1 MAGSLEAPGG
11 RPRRVALLL
20 FLLALGLLSLVM
32 LRAYKAAQE
41 ATIVAEVP
49 LLRADAGPIRRR
61 PEDPGGMTVP
71 HREKLVYE
79 AFEGGTVEHVVE
91 RLLPPPEEPLPR
103 PSPPEPVITPVLDA
117 APPAPGPPP
126 APAPEPSPELAAAP
140 TPPPAP
146 EPAVEAFDPI
156 ETALSL
162 ASDVP
167 DDPNVGFRV
176 QLGAFRSAEEAAA
189 GWVSASSKAPE
200 LLAPIRHFVARGDL
214 DDGRG
219 TFHRLHVGPL
229 PSRESA
235 TSLCNQLKTVGVDC
249 FVVAP

>member
-1 MAGSLEAPGG
+1 MAGGVEGAGHG
-11 RPRRVALLL
+11 PRRVALLL
-20 FLLALGLLSLVM
+20 FLLALGLLSLVL

-41 ATIVAEVP
+41 AAIVAEVP

-71 HREKLVYE
+71 HREMLVYE
-79 AFEGGTVEHVVE
+79 AIEGGTVEHVVE

-103 PSPPEPVITPVLDA
+103 PSPPEPVITPALDA
-117 APPAPGPPP
+117 APPAPEPPV
-126 APAPEPSPELAAAP
+126 APAAEPSPELAAAP
-140 TPPPAP
+140 PPPPAP
-146 EPAVEAFDPI
+146 EPAAEAVDPI

-162 ASDVP
+162 AADGP

-189 GWVSASSKAPE
+189 GWLSASSKAPE
-200 LLAPIRHFVARGDL
+200 LLAPIRHFVARKDL

-219 TFHRLHVGPL
+219 VFHRLHVGPL

-235 TSLCNQLKTVGVDC
+235 ASLCNQLKAAGVDC